1 MIKKLEIWCEKVTG
15 LHMKA
20 RSTMKKV
27 YLEFWSPQSIS
38 CFVCH
43 VMSKHFSFIWFRLSS
58 VVRESELYCNAKKG
72 RTGDMQGNPVN
83 KIVLS
88 CNCYRISPVTRKTA
102 TLAGSPYI
110 TGFPFMRCI
119 VQEQKRKSLF

>member
-38 CFVCH
+38 QILA
-43 VMSKHFSFIWFRLSS
+43 MATTALSATFCPNIS
-58 VVRESELYCNAKKG
+58 V
-72 RTGDMQGNPVN
+72 
-83 KIVLS
+83 
-88 CNCYRISPVTRKTA
+88 
-102 TLAGSPYI
+102 
-110 TGFPFMRCI
+110 
-119 VQEQKRKSLF
+119 LFDLDFHL